1 MPLKKL
7 MSVDQS
13 LVFEPRDVETA
24 VEMYFKD
31 KQEKRSQSQICA
43 EAKKIIQLLSGFRRI
58 LRMKYDVDKTLM
70 NFMELNED
78 HGTEAHPFLAKF
90 GMLRD
95 VESDES
101 LVSMPSEEAESATLE
116 RGTVPVTRRRQCNQE
131 RGNAAKH
138 QKLHDNEDESA
149 EDASSVDTQGMHKE
163 SEDES
168 ETLER
173 ESMQEFVIKQ
183 DWAVRWEDDLPAESV
198 TQAKDGK
205 AVFHWVDGDIYYSQ
219 EVLYT
224 EAIASRQ
231 ARTLSNKHR
240 DTIQEA
246 RKACEHHGD
255 FKVSVLP
262 RPKLSNGGWEV
273 VLKTN
278 KNKQQI
284 WSITSCHSKPVADSL
299 LGTIK
304 WANRLAH
311 AKSEKAKVVEGL
323 CDESKG
329 KVEKIGKA
337 NKGKKSSPPEKKVDK
352 YKKDEVTQETVTEG
366 GSMSHEQLTPEKTSA
381 KEAKT
386 KRKKRKTTKLG

>member
-1 MPLKKL
+1 MYEGSSDASRGNRGGRGGHWHKAGCHTGNQCFDPAA
-7 MSVDQS
+7 SDSDQG
-13 LVFEPRDVETA
+13 D
-24 VEMYFKD
+24 D
-31 KQEKRSQSQICA
+31 
-43 EAKKIIQLLSGFRRI
+43 
-58 LRMKYDVDKTLM
+58 
-70 NFMELNED
+70 
-78 HGTEAHPFLAKF
+78 
-90 GMLRD
+90 
-95 VESDES
+95 S
-101 LVSMPSEEAESATLE
+101 LVSMPSEFEAESSRLQIC
-116 RGTVPVTRRRQCNQE
+116 RQKKDE
-131 RGNAAKH
+131 KKGEKKGSDDAAKH

-231 ARTLSNKHR
+231 GNTKHEKDR
-240 DTIQEA
+240 KVIQEA

-284 WSITSCHSKPVADSL
+284 WSITSSHSKPVADSL

-304 WANRLAH
+304 WANRLARSKCVT
-311 AKSEKAKVVEGL
+311 AKEEYDL

-329 KVEKIGKA
+329 KVENIGKA

-366 GSMSHEQLTPEKTSA
+366 GSMSHEQLTEKTSA

-386 KRKKRKTTKLG
+386 KRKKRKKTKLG

>member
-1 MPLKKL
+1 MWKDTSALVLQPSLGNKKVERVSLAFEGCKNAPKIKARAKRLAVLKQFKA
-7 MSVDQS
+7 
-13 LVFEPRDVETA
+13 PPTPHETSSSSRCS
-24 VEMYFKD
+24 M
-31 KQEKRSQSQICA
+31 
-43 EAKKIIQLLSGFRRI
+43 
-58 LRMKYDVDKTLM
+58 
-70 NFMELNED
+70 
-78 HGTEAHPFLAKF
+78 EAHPFLAKF

-101 LVSMPSEEAESATLE
+101 LVSMPSEEAADSATTLE

-138 QKLHDNEDESA
+138 QRLHDNEDESA
-149 EDASSVDTQGMHKE
+149 EDESNMEFKSEGKE
-163 SEDES
+163 SELS
-168 ETLER
+168 EGDMWQE
-173 ESMQEFVIKQ
+173 EFVIKQ
-183 DWAVRWEDDLPAESV
+183 DWAVRWEDGLPAETV

-219 EVLYT
+219 DVLYT

-231 ARTLSNKHR
+231 GNTKHEKDR
-240 DTIQEA
+240 KVIQEA

-255 FKVSVLP
+255 FKVSVLQ
-262 RPKLSNGGWEV
+262 RPKFSNGGWEV

-278 KNKQQI
+278 KNGKQI
-284 WSITSCHSKPVADSL
+284 WSMTSSHSKPVADSL

-311 AKSEKAKVVEGL
+311 SKCVKAKEEEGL
-323 CDESKG
+323 RDESKG

-337 NKGKKSSPPEKKVDK
+337 NKGKKSSPPEKNVDK

-366 GSMSHEQLTPEKTSA
+366 GSMSHEQLTEKTSA

-386 KRKKRKTTKLG
+386 KRKKRKKTKLG

>member
-1 MPLKKL
+1 M
-7 MSVDQS
+7 
-13 LVFEPRDVETA
+13 
-24 VEMYFKD
+24 
-31 KQEKRSQSQICA
+31 
-43 EAKKIIQLLSGFRRI
+43 LSGFRRI
-58 LRMKYDVDKTLM
+58 LRLKYDVDKTLM

-78 HGTEAHPFLAKF
+78 HGMEAHPFLAKF

-101 LVSMPSEEAESATLE
+101 LVSMPSEEAADSATTLE
-116 RGTVPVTRRRQCNQE
+116 RGTVPVTRRRRCNQE

-149 EDASSVDTQGMHKE
+149 EDESSVDTKGEHKE
-163 SEDES
+163 SESES
-168 ETLER
+168 PW
-173 ESMQEFVIKQ
+173 SSGKDDYPEFVIMQ
-183 DWAVRWEDDLPAESV
+183 DWAVRFEDDLPAESV

-205 AVFHWVDGDIYYSQ
+205 AVFHWKDGDIYYSQ

-231 ARTLSNKHR
+231 ANTRCNKHR
-240 DTIQEA
+240 NTIQEA

-284 WSITSCHSKPVADSL
+284 WSMTSSHSKPVADSL

-311 AKSEKAKVVEGL
+311 SKCVKAKEEEGL
-323 CDESKG
+323 RDESER
-329 KVEKIGKA
+329 KVKKAKKA
-337 NKGKKSSPPEKKVDK
+337 NKGKKSSPSEKKVDK
-352 YKKDEVTQETVTEG
+352 YKKGEVTEAHEEEEDQETVTEG
-366 GSMSHEQLTPEKTSA
+366 EKMSHEQLTEKTSA
-381 KEAKT
+381 KKAKMR
-386 KRKKRKTTKLG
+386 RKKRQKMNEG

>member
-1 MPLKKL
+1 
-7 MSVDQS
+7 
-13 LVFEPRDVETA
+13 
-24 VEMYFKD
+24 
-31 KQEKRSQSQICA
+31 
-43 EAKKIIQLLSGFRRI
+43 
-58 LRMKYDVDKTLM
+58 
-70 NFMELNED
+70 
-78 HGTEAHPFLAKF
+78 
-90 GMLRD
+90 
-95 VESDES
+95 
-101 LVSMPSEEAESATLE
+101 MPSEFEAESSRLQIC
-116 RGTVPVTRRRQCNQE
+116 RQKKDAKKGE
-131 RGNAAKH
+131 KKGSVDAAKP

-149 EDASSVDTQGMHKE
+149 EDKISVDAKGERKE
-163 SEDES
+163 SESES
-168 ETLER
+168 PWSSEKEDYP
-173 ESMQEFVIKQ
+173 EFVIMQ
-183 DWAVRWEDDLPAESV
+183 DWAVRFEDDLPAESV

-231 ARTLSNKHR
+231 GNTKHEKDR
-240 DTIQEA
+240 KVIQEA

-311 AKSEKAKVVEGL
+311 CKSFKEKEEEGLRDKSEGKVKKAK
-323 CDESKG
+323 
-329 KVEKIGKA
+329 KA

-366 GSMSHEQLTPEKTSA
+366 GSMSHEQLTEKTSA

-386 KRKKRKTTKLG
+386 KRKKRKKTKLG